1 MTTRQFAF
9 TSPCRASADTV
20 LTLLDDVDGWAAWAR
35 PLVMQTRWER
45 WGDET
50 PAGPGAIRKV
60 GAWPVWIREL
70 ILTRDD
76 TGQTYTIVSPA
87 AFTHYLGSVTVRPGA
102 TGGVDVEW
110 RVEFEARRRIADPL
124 LNAVLQKTIAG
135 LLKRLVK
142 AAERKS
148 AREERTRR

>member
-1 MTTRQFAF
+1 M
-9 TSPCRASADTV
+9 
-20 LTLLDDVDGWAAWAR
+20 
-35 PLVMQTRWER
+35 
-45 WGDET
+45 
-50 PAGPGAIRKV
+50 
-60 GAWPVWIREL
+60 WIREL